1 MVNCRR
7 AESWELEPG
16 GRNRDPGDPATLGV
30 VCRVSGL
37 CMLTFKITC
46 FWPHWVFG
54 VHGLLA
60 VAASLVEERRL
71 QWLWH
76 MVLVAPRHVG
86 SSGPG
91 IEPPSPALA
100 GGVLA
105 TGPRGK
111 SQSLA

>member
-16 GRNRDPGDPATLGV
+16 GRNRDPGEPATLGV

-37 CMLTFKITC
+37 GMLTSKITY

-60 VAASLVEERRL
+60 VAASLRSTGSGASRL
-71 QWLWH
+71 QWL
-76 MVLVAPRHVG
+76 
-86 SSGPG
+86 
-91 IEPPSPALA
+91 
-100 GGVLA
+100 
-105 TGPRGK
+105 
-111 SQSLA
+111 